1 MKLLWRLGKEAIKYR
16 LLYIIAILAT
26 FALTIVNLTAP
37 KLLSNMTSLVE
48 GGVTDSDLN
57 QIYTITIILIVIYIA
72 KILFRF
78 LSSYL
83 SHKAAWNL
91 VEELRVKVYHHIQSL
106 SLGFFSDKETGD
118 LMSRVVNDT
127 SRFELLYAHIIPE
140 MITNFVTVFGVIV
153 ILLSINVKLA
163 LITFIPI
170 PFILISGY
178 IFSTKVR
185 PNFRLSR
192 KALGKLNS
200 KLQDNLSGMHE
211 IQAFNKEEYEKEKVS
226 ERASV
231 FTGAMLRALKLSA
244 IFHPAVEFLSS
255 TGTIL
260 VVGFGGFLAYQ
271 GGLSVSDIVAFLLY
285 LSLFYAPIAGL
296 ARLLEQMEQAYAGAE
311 RVLTILDSKS
321 DVVELPNAKKLG
333 KVDGSISFKN
343 VDFAYEDGDVI
354 LKNISFECKPGEM
367 IALVGPTGVGK
378 TTLTKLISRH
388 YDPIKGVV
396 KIDEEDIKNV
406 TLESLRR
413 NIAPVHQ
420 DTFLFNGTISEN
432 IAYADAR
439 ATKEEIISAA
449 KAARIHETIMD
460 MSNGY
465 DTQVGERGA
474 RLSGGQKQR
483 IAIARAILRKAPII
497 ILDEATASVDVET
510 EKEIQKAINGLTGDK
525 TIVAIAHRL
534 STIKSADQ
542 ILVLEEG
549 KIIQRG
555 THNELINQ
563 EGLYKRLNLAQAG
576 ESLIEE

>member
-16 LLYIIAILAT
+16 LLYVIAIIAT

-37 KLLSNMTSLVE
+37 KLLSSMTSLVE
-48 GGVTDSDLN
+48 GGVTDADLE
-57 QIYTITIILIVIYIA
+57 QIYQITLILVIIYLA
-72 KILFRF
+72 KVVFRF

-91 VEELRVKVYHHIQSL
+91 VEELRVKVYNHIQSL

-185 PNFRLSR
+185 PNFQLSQ
-192 KALGKLNS
+192 KALGQLNS

-226 ERASV
+226 HRASV
-231 FTGAMLRALKLSA
+231 FTNAMLRALKLSA
-244 IFHPAVEFLSS
+244 VFHPAVEFLSS

-260 VVGFGGFLAYQ
+260 VVGFGGYLAYQ
-271 GGLSVSDIVAFLLY
+271 GGIFVADIVAFLLY
-285 LSLFYAPIAGL
+285 LSLFYTPIAGL

-311 RVLTILDSKS
+311 RVMMILDSKS
-321 DVVELPNAKKLG
+321 DVKEIADAKDLG
-333 KVDGSISFKN
+333 VVDGSISFDG
-343 VDFAYEDGDVI
+343 VDFAYEDDDLI
-354 LKNISFECKPGEM
+354 LKDITFECKPGEM

-378 TTLTKLISRH
+378 TTLTKLISRY
-388 YDPIKGVV
+388 YDPTSGVV
-396 KIDEEDIKNV
+396 KIDGENIKNI

-439 ATKEEIISAA
+439 ATREDIIKAA
-449 KAARIHETIMD
+449 KAARIHHTIMEMND
-460 MSNGY
+460 GY
-465 DTQVGERGA
+465 DTKVGERGT

-510 EKEIQKAINGLTGDK
+510 EKEIQKAINDLAGNR

-542 ILVLEEG
+542 ILVLEDG
-549 KIIQRG
+549 KIIQKG
-555 THNELINQ
+555 THEELISQ
-563 EGLYKRLNLAQAG
+563 DGLYKRLNLAQAG
-576 ESLIEE
+576 DFLIEE